1 MTKDEAIAKIEQ
13 LYPEGEQLFVV
24 VIPKETME
32 MYYEGSVTLSD
43 NRWSA
48 FVKNADYYGHIH
60 EKLEEQ
66 VANEL
71 DEFVYEAE
79 DGVE

>member
-13 LYPEGEQLFVV
+13 LYPEDEQLFVLV
-24 VIPKETME
+24 VSKDTME
-32 MYYEGSVTLSD
+32 MYSEDGISN

-48 FVKNADYYGHIH
+48 FAKNAEQYGHIH

-66 VANEL
+66 VWNEL
-71 DEFVYEAE
+71 YDFVYEPE
-79 DGVE
+79 GDKD